1 MQSVPGTR
9 CPRVQRV
16 SLARSRRAGV
26 DRNGNDE
33 EVMSAY
39 FAFIIMSAY
48 FAFLEDF
55 LGIWSKLDNTGKVA
69 TSLHEQ
75 SGTRRAQ
82 AISSAITRGMELR
95 VFGGGQAS
103 LLRWWSEDIRAHV
116 PLVQFEHLRL
126 LSMFNV
132 AENVQRIG
140 DWHVAKITNELVHP
154 DIGPIEYYVAFRAGA
169 DADLFTSGIRVFS
182 TRGTLADQDDSSI
195 TYPGWAKLNDAQEK
209 LMNDLLAMDI
219 STPERRQDQI
229 NALNAMMTQGTND
242 YIPWTTFINPDTDG
256 TGHTTSSFVDLIPDT

>member
-1 MQSVPGTR
+1 
-9 CPRVQRV
+9 
-16 SLARSRRAGV
+16 
-26 DRNGNDE
+26 
-33 EVMSAY
+33 MSAY

-48 FAFLEDF
+48 FAFIEDF

-82 AISSAITRGMELR
+82 AISSAITRGMEMR

-132 AENVQRIG
+132 AEHVQRIG

-169 DADLFTSGIRVFS
+169 DADLFTSGVRVFT
-182 TRGTLADQDDSSI
+182 TRGTLADKDDPGV
-195 TYPGWAKLNDAQEK
+195 TYPGWAMLDPRTQGAQ
-209 LMNDLLAMDI
+209 LDTLLAMSPNDQ
-219 STPERRQDQI
+219 RRI
-229 NALNAMMTQGTND
+229 PLLNSIMDPSSND
-242 YIPWTTFINPDTDG
+242 YIPWTTFISRDNDGANPPNP
-256 TGHTTSSFVDLIPDT
+256 TGSFVCLIPDI